1 MHVQLNSRDDKL
13 ITITVHDCEPKVFE
27 KVCVIGDKICD
38 LDIRTGYKTTFCDI
52 KLGTILFTFF
62 TPTLRVEEGEKHEP
76 ECTD

>member
-1 MHVQLNSRDDKL
+1 MHVQLNSRHDK
-13 ITITVHDCEPKVFE
+13 IVTVSIHDCEPEVFDR
-27 KVCVIGDKICD
+27 VCRIRDKIGDLD
-38 LDIRTGYKTTFCDI
+38 LTSGYKTMFCDI